1 MTPVGFWD
9 GVKVSDLAAR
19 LDLSRQAVYL
29 WQKRDKGVPA
39 ERVSQVAE
47 ILGVAKEDI
56 RPDLFA

>member
-1 MTPVGFWD
+1 MTPKAIWD

>member
-56 RPDLFA
+56 RPDLFL